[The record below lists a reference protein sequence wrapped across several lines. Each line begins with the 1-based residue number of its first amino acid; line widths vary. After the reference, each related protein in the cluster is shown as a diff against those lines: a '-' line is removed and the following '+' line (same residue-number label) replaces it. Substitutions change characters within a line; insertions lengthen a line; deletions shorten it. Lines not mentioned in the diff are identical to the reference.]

1 MGSLCFKSTYKH
13 YTRNELMAL
22 NRDAKL
28 YGINL
33 ERYNEFCNSQN
44 YQLAILH
51 LSHGGD
57 EVTGSGNLDISYIN
71 AWNKWKRY
79 QSWGIN
85 CCDLDKNIITSLAHA
100 PTKMNGYSNIPKKH
114 ISWQRESLKRFY
126 KIQDWR
132 KEINGIEDQ
141 SNYNALLDID
151 NYVDYCLDNKR
162 YNDIVD
168 IIKTNYGKLLWDL
181 SQDDKWLKI
190 VEKINCATHRDIKY
204 IEALENICRGKQDDL
219 FSVLDQKIFI

>member
-1 MGSLCFKSTYKH
+1 
-13 YTRNELMAL
+13 
-22 NRDAKL
+22 
-28 YGINL
+28 
-33 ERYNEFCNSQN
+33 
-44 YQLAILH
+44 
-51 LSHGGD
+51 
-57 EVTGSGNLDISYIN
+57 
-71 AWNKWKRY
+71 
-79 QSWGIN
+79 
-85 CCDLDKNIITSLAHA
+85 
-100 PTKMNGYSNIPKKH
+100 MNGYSNIPKKH

-181 SQDDKWLKI
+181 SQHDKWLKI

-204 IEALENICRGKQDDL
+204 IEALENICKNKQDNL
-219 FSVLDQKIFI
+219 FFALNQKIFI